1 MKKISFNSITYVI
14 LHVLVCVFLFAVAID
29 IFIIVNDLIGNE
41 TIVENID
48 NRADKIF
55 NYGSK

>member
-41 TIVENID
+41 TIEENID

>member
-1 MKKISFNSITYVI
+1 MKKISLNSFAYGLLQV
-14 LHVLVCVFLFAVAID
+14 VVC
-29 IFIIVNDLIGNE
+29 IFIFAFALDVFIIINYLMGNE

-48 NRADKIF
+48 NRIDKIF

>member
-1 MKKISFNSITYVI
+1 MKKISFNSITYVLLQI
-14 LHVLVCVFLFAVAID
+14 VLCVFLFVVTID
-29 IFIIVNDLIGNE
+29 IFIIVNDLMGNE
-41 TIVENID
+41 TMVENID

>member
-1 MKKISFNSITYVI
+1 MKKISFNSITYVL
-14 LHVLVCVFLFAVAID
+14 LHIVLFVFLFVVTID
-29 IFIIVNDLIGNE
+29 IFIIVNDLMGNE
-41 TIVENID
+41 TMVENID

>member
-14 LHVLVCVFLFAVAID
+14 LHVLVCVLLFAVAID

>member
-1 MKKISFNSITYVI
+1 MKKISFNSITYVL
-14 LHVLVCVFLFAVAID
+14 LHVVVCVFLFEVAID
-29 IFIIVNDLIGNE
+29 IFIIINDFMGNE
-41 TIVENID
+41 KMVENID